1 MSSVKPM
8 FSTDTLI
15 WCLFLDYTTCLFME
29 QCDHASAACNA
40 TPHTADLIA
49 YETQF
54 CSILQ

>member
-1 MSSVKPM
+1 M

-40 TPHTADLIA
+40 TPHTADLVA